1 MRKLLS
7 LVLVAAMLLSMVAV
21 SVVPT
26 GASSDPA
33 DSYQVKTA
41 PNEDSDFQ
49 LWFQHSNVK
58 VQQTDTTSTGRNT
71 YSIYMAKNERQGAQI
86 VLYNTSSALKTGMK
100 ADLTEFTAMDGSGA
114 TLESTLFFE
123 YYVNITNVDT
133 TNVLGVTK
141 EEDSIIR
148 NGITPDPIA
157 PIEYI
162 NFKGASNADTGR
174 FGIAAG
180 VTQSFIARAEST
192 EESPSG
198 WYQATF
204 NLYDVNG
211 NVIKTADMYAYVWDF
226 VIPEAPT
233 YQTSMV
239 ISKGSQ
245 SDEYYQAW
253 YDYML
258 ENRIAGKCI
267 PGEIT
272 SDNPYVTDP
281 RVSAFSIADKGSYL
295 GEYTEDKIAEI
306 YTDLTAMD
314 EWETVKEKAYFYL
327 VDEPTS
333 KEQADV
339 IGRTETVDKVIN
351 KFKFVSGV
359 WEEDPY
365 YVVPFH
371 ENHPYPYYTYD
382 TALAQKADGTY
393 LTADD
398 GSGRFAGVKDAI
410 QGMMDADAVTVWCPK
425 MNAYTPRS
433 VIASTGYVANNEH
446 DCKVRDLDGIVSG
459 FNIFDHAGRYFDW
472 DSIFG
477 SFEERINA
485 YLAEKEEEGK
495 SFKLWWYACG
505 NNSNYTYA
513 NHLIENSGLQTQLMF
528 WQSMQVGATGYLYYA
543 SNGYTENGT
552 ANYTLGSGKNY
563 NGTMEANWQL
573 NKGTK
578 NGYNFYGNG
587 VLFWLQE
594 RSLARVGSQK
604 YVGSLR
610 VELMRDGIED
620 YEMLNLYRQY
630 YGEEAMQDVIS
641 QVSDNVV
648 CYLSL
653 PGFKRGSE
661 WASSMTDEDVF
672 EQVRRNLGAAVEE
685 ASAADQVKTYTVTI
699 DGVELG
705 EFEAGAE
712 VSLPV
717 PEMKIE
723 NTRACR
729 FFTYT
734 GAEVVRSAY
743 NSRNGTA
750 NGRTYTLVMPEEN
763 VDLVSEF
770 VVIGDATL
778 DGRLNSRD
786 TSGVKKIV
794 SVATAPTSDK
804 QAEAVDVLLDG
815 RYNSRDTLN
824 AKKLLAGDYT
834 PSK

>member
-33 DSYQVKTA
+33 DSYKVKTA
-41 PNEDSDFQ
+41 PNEDSSIK

-58 VQQTDTTSTGRNT
+58 VQQNDTTSTGRNT
-71 YSIYMAKNERQGAQI
+71 YSIHMAKNERQGAQI
-86 VLYNTSSALKTGMK
+86 VLYNTSSALKADMK
-100 ADLTEFTAMDGSGA
+100 VSLTDFVAMDGSGA
-114 TLESTLFFE
+114 TVESQLFFE
-123 YYVNITNVDT
+123 YYLDITNVDT

-157 PIEYI
+157 PAETI
-162 NFKGASNADTGR
+162 NFAGATNVKTGR

-180 VTQSFIARAEST
+180 VTQSFIARAETT
-192 EESPSG
+192 EETPSG

-211 NVIKTADMYAYVWDF
+211 NVIKTADLFAYVWDF
-226 VIPEAPT
+226 VIPEEPT

-239 ISKGSQ
+239 IGMTGASEETYKI
-245 SDEYYQAW
+245 W
-253 YDYML
+253 YDYLL
-258 ENRIAGKCI
+258 ENRISGKCI

-281 RVSAFSIADKGSYL
+281 RVSAFSIADKGTYL
-295 GEYTEDKIAEI
+295 GEYSGDKIAEI
-306 YTDLTAMD
+306 YTDLSAMD
-314 EWETVKEKAYFYL
+314 EWEKIKEKAYFYL

-382 TALAQKADGTY
+382 QQLAHNGSQY

-410 QGMMDADAVTVWCPK
+410 QGMMDADAVTIWCPK

-477 SFEERINA
+477 SFEERINS
-485 YLAEKEEEGK
+485 YLAQKEEEGK

-513 NHLIENSGLQTQLMF
+513 NHLIENSGLQTQLMP

-543 SNGYTENGT
+543 SNTYSENGA

-563 NGTMEANWQL
+563 NGTMEANWML

-587 VLFWLQE
+587 VLFWYSE
-594 RSLARVGSQK
+594 RTMVRAGSQK

-653 PGFKRGSE
+653 PGFKRDSK

-672 EQVRRNLGAAVEE
+672 EQVRRNLGAAVE
-685 ASAADQVKTYTVTI
+685 AATPDEPTTFTVTI
-699 DGVELG
+699 DGEVFG
-705 EFEAGAE
+705 TFEAGE
-712 VSLPV
+712 TVELPV
-717 PEMKIE
+717 PEMQLDSFD
-723 NTRACR
+723 AFR

-734 GAEVVRSAY
+734 GAEVTRSEY
-743 NSRNGTA
+743 EEYDTA
-750 NGRTYTLVMPEEN
+750 NGRMYTLVMPEGDVELTSDY
-763 VDLVSEF
+763 VL
-770 VVIGDATL
+770 IGDANL
-778 DGRLNSRD
+778 DDEVSSKDNVAL
-786 TSGVKKIV
+786 KKLIKGITEP
-794 SVATAPTSDK
+794 SSEK
-804 QAEAVDVLLDG
+804 QAEAADVRLDG
-815 RYNSRDTLN
+815 EYTSRDSS
-824 AKKLLAGDYT
+824 AMKKIIAGVST